1 MTNYLKKS
9 VLVLFD
15 DISNDKMFPK
25 SKESTGMLSSIA
37 NWCERIASGVIAMSI
52 ISVAAILFSQQFWGF
67 FYDRFFTASST
78 EVINTIDLQE
88 QVQNC

>member
-15 DISNDKMFPK
+15 DVSNDKLFPK
-25 SKESTGMLSSIA
+25 SKKSTGMFSRIVS
-37 NWCERIASGVIAMSI
+37 WCERIASGVFAMSI

-67 FYDRFFTASST
+67 FYDRFFSVSST
-78 EVINTIDLQE
+78 EVVNTIELQE
-88 QVQNC
+88 